1 MIFLDLSKANDRVCH
16 KRLLYKLDK
25 MGIKGRLFD
34 WIRSYLSGRSQRVV
48 LSGFASEFMFTF
60 GSLPQGSILAPLLFL
75 IFLNDIESG
84 IQSNISLFADDVAL
98 LRTFKNCNDLE
109 QTLNNDLNLLNNWA
123 LKWGMEF
130 NPMKTEIMLFSNN
143 KIKSKPNLTF
153 KGIILKQVPSHKHL
167 GVHLSEDM
175 HWTTHINSCV
185 RRVNKKLGQL
195 RRNSYKLKVQQM
207 VDIYKSMI
215 RPILEYG
222 SVLIDNCS
230 TIDSLKLQKCQ
241 RTAALICTG
250 AMRRTESKLLMDYL
264 GWESLQDRRKLL
276 KLSTFYKIVHKT
288 APPYLHKFA
297 VTAEPSNHSL
307 RNRSLFHIE
316 RINCRLVSYKK
327 SFIPSTIAVWNTL
340 PDSIQNSNK
349 LLTFKIKIRKHFNI
363 DKQADPSMLYHSHGG
378 FFGKVLNQMKFKLSP
393 LKAHLFGYNMTDNPF
408 CPGCGEKVES
418 THHFFLTCKT
428 YVTPRQQLLDNMQ
441 CLYSSP
447 ISNDEILN
455 LIIFG
460 STCKNINDC
469 IPLNKLIFGYTCMYF
484 YATKRFGSF

>member
-1 MIFLDLSKANDRVCH
+1 M
-16 KRLLYKLDK
+16 
-25 MGIKGRLFD
+25 
-34 WIRSYLSGRSQRVV
+34 
-48 LSGFASEFMFTF
+48 
-60 GSLPQGSILAPLLFL
+60 
-75 IFLNDIESG
+75 
-84 IQSNISLFADDVAL
+84 
-98 LRTFKNCNDLE
+98 
-109 QTLNNDLNLLNNWA
+109 
-123 LKWGMEF
+123 
-130 NPMKTEIMLFSNN
+130 
-143 KIKSKPNLTF
+143 
-153 KGIILKQVPSHKHL
+153 
-167 GVHLSEDM
+167 
-175 HWTTHINSCV
+175 
-185 RRVNKKLGQL
+185 
-195 RRNSYKLKVQQM
+195 
-207 VDIYKSMI
+207 
-215 RPILEYG
+215 
-222 SVLIDNCS
+222 
-230 TIDSLKLQKCQ
+230 
-241 RTAALICTG
+241 
-250 AMRRTESKLLMDYL
+250 
-264 GWESLQDRRKLL
+264 
-276 KLSTFYKIVHKT
+276 HKT

-297 VTAEPSNHSL
+297 VIAEPSNHSL

-316 RINCRLVSYKK
+316 RINCRIVSYKK
-327 SFIPSTIAVWNTL
+327 SFVPSTIAVWNTL

-408 CPGCGEKVES
+408 CPGCGEEVES
-418 THHFFLTCKT
+418 THHFFSTCKT